1 MKNIDIAFLH
11 TSPVHIDTFN
21 TLIRKH
27 APNLKTTYSV
37 REDILKEAT
46 VNGVNANVAKS
57 TEEEIRKLAAQS
69 KLTICTCS
77 TLGGVVEKAALLHD
91 LNAIRIDRA
100 MADAAIKYDN
110 VLVLAALESTLLPTE
125 ELMNQ
130 SCCNTLAV
138 PNIEYQLIPNAWEC
152 FMKGDS
158 EGYFDLIA
166 RTLLAKEDQFDAI
179 VLAQASMAGALSTK
193 PYSIP
198 VLSSPEL
205 GIVTAIQDYFS

>member
-1 MKNIDIAFLH
+1 MKNFDIAFLH
-11 TSPVHIDTFN
+11 TSAVHIDTFN
-21 TLIRKH
+21 ELIRKH

-37 REDILKEAT
+37 CEDILKEAT
-46 VNGVNANVAKS
+46 VNGVSASVAKS
-57 TEEEIRKLAAQS
+57 TEVEVRKLATQS

-77 TLGGVVEKAALLHD
+77 TLGGIVEKVALLHD

-110 VLVLAALESTLLPTE
+110 VLVLAALESTLLPTK

-130 SCCNTLAV
+130 SCYNTQAM

-152 FMKGDS
+152 FMEGDS
-158 EGYFDLIA
+158 EGYSDLIA
-166 RTLLAKEDQFDAI
+166 RTLLAKQGQFDAI
-179 VLAQASMAGALSTK
+179 VLAQASMAVALSTK

-205 GIVTAIQDYFS
+205 GMVTAIQDYFS